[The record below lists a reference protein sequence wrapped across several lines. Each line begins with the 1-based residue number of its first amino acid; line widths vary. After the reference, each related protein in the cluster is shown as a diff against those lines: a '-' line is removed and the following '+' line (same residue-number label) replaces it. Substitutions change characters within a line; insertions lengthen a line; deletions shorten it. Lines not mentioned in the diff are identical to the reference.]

1 VTSEPTPP
9 PAPLPQAGP
18 DTAGGKVISDA
29 VIEGYYANYTEYSK
43 TFRTWLVAYGVGGP
57 VLLLTNDAASRKFA
71 AAGDARCIVVLFLIG
86 VAFQVMGTG
95 INKWAA
101 WHVYSDMTDASRAN
115 GRWSKAWCW
124 INKQAWIDVGV
135 DVGSIAAFAIATWM
149 LLDVFLAAKPPGA

>member
-1 VTSEPTPP
+1 MTTDPGL
-9 PAPLPQAGP
+9 PAPAATTVPSIPAIP
-18 DTAGGKVISDA
+18 DA

-57 VLLLTNDAASRKFA
+57 VLLLTNDAASKKFA

-115 GRWSKAWCW
+115 GRLSKAWTW

-149 LLDVFLAAKPPGA
+149 LLNVFLAAKT